1 MAQQLASNPPD
12 TNGIRV
18 LRGVS
23 QAQFLDYVDR
33 HRQLTRAVAE
43 ASQERKDFLGK
54 VKTEFGGPGYRAFL
68 SSLKASDQP
77 GEDREIEHLSL
88 KQMMEWLNKPLGFQG
103 SMFEQPDESKTNI
116 VTLGAGELKRVD
128 VEGEAAGLA
137 GKHRGSNPWTPTTT
151 QYDRWDAGWLKGQS
165 ALAATLKPEDGEPKR
180 RGRPPGSGK
189 NQRAQREDTEAAAQ
203 EARERGL
210 AEDEETPDRVH

>member
-12 TNGIRV
+12 TNGIQV
-18 LRGVS
+18 LKGVS

-33 HRQLTRAVAE
+33 HRQLSRAVAE

-54 VKTEFGGPGYRAFL
+54 VKTEFGKPGYRAFL
-68 SSLKASDQP
+68 SSLKASEQP
-77 GEDREIEHLSL
+77 GEDREIEHLLL

-103 SMFEQPDESKTNI
+103 SVFEQPDETNV
-116 VTLGAGELKRVD
+116 VTLGAAELKRVD

-137 GKHRGSNPWTPTTT
+137 GKHRGSNPWTPATT

-165 ALAATLKPEDGEPKR
+165 ALAATLKPEDSGEPRR

-189 NQRAQREDTEAAAQ
+189 NQRAQREETDAAVQ

-210 AEDEETPDRVH
+210 VEDEKPEQVH